1 MELGLCEIVYVK
13 NLSRFVPFS
22 FKERIQKGQEVCDRI
37 VSVRLILL
45 NSIIVKWSACLRSR
59 GVLAPGQPR
68 TDVFYDFTALPDAV
82 GHVVRARG
90 CEFVACLLKTPVQVV
105 AIESFGL
112 LS

>member
-45 NSIIVKWSACLRSR
+45 NSIIVKNKNGIDNKREECL
-59 GVLAPGQPR
+59 
-68 TDVFYDFTALPDAV
+68 D
-82 GHVVRARG
+82 
-90 CEFVACLLKTPVQVV
+90 
-105 AIESFGL
+105 
-112 LS
+112 